1 MKHLYEYMSA
11 RSHQFQDWLAQAVE
25 YHKQSGTLPHI
36 PQPPLTAD
44 AVTRAT
50 RPNLDPKP
58 PVEEPVSEV
67 PLSSLPA
74 DCFLANIPGAPGL
87 VYLEVPDGTMY
98 GKHAHAIPEVRDS
111 FPKGSPEELFLTPQI
126 DNAQILSRVNYPAT
140 FEPACQPVDPNTG
153 RVTGHDN
160 FPNTLAWTPTSGR
173 DDVPLFYSVAQVIAK
188 LESLTPAKGDG
199 GGSFSPPA

>member
-58 PVEEPVSEV
+58 PAEEPVSEV

-74 DCFLANIPGAPGL
+74 DCFLANIPGAPGA

-98 GKHAHAIPEVRDS
+98 GKYAHAIQEVCDS
-111 FPKGSPEELFLTPQI
+111 FPEGSPERAFLQPQI
-126 DNAQILSRVNYPAT
+126 DNAQIKTRVGGMGNQETA
-140 FEPACQPVDPNTG
+140 FQPVDPSTG
-153 RVTGHDN
+153 RVTGYDN
-160 FPNTLAWTPTSGR
+160 FPNTLAWPPTSGR
-173 DDVPLFYSVAQVIAK
+173 DDAHLFYSVASVIAH
-188 LESLTPAKGDG
+188 LETLKPA
-199 GGSFSPPA
+199 S